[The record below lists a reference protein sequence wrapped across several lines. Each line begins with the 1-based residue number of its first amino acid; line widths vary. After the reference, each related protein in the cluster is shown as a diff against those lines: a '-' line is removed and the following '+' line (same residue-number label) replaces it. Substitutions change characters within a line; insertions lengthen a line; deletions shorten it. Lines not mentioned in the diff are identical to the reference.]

1 MRGSFVDTS
10 ALAKHYHVEP
20 GSAQMDHLW
29 ADVGR
34 TLFISRVGVVETIS
48 VFAGKVRSAV
58 LSPSAFAVLRKRF
71 LSDVGQ
77 GRPKLVRMLVQ
88 HFKDAERLVREHGLA
103 RTLRPLDALQ
113 SPLAL
118 DLPGRW
124 VGDLLVSAAQPLL
137 TAA

>member
-58 LSPSAFAVLRKRF
+58 LSPSAFTILRKRF
-71 LSDVGQ
+71 LSDVEQ
-77 GRPKLVRMLVQ
+77 GRPKLVRMLVP
-88 HFKDAERLVREHGLA
+88 HFKGAERLIGQHGLA
-103 RTLRPLDALQ
+103 RSLRTLDALQ
-113 SPLAL
+113 LALAL
-118 DLPGRW
+118 DLQGRW
-124 VGDLLVSAAQPLL
+124 MV
-137 TAA
+137 